1 MTTTVLTLTLT
12 GLAADS
18 FLGGG
23 RSASPYR
30 RLASVAA
37 MLAGAAVGAL
47 LLQAT
52 ISGVILLAAAA
63 VAVAAGIFVFGPAP
77 AEAPKP

>member
-1 MTTTVLTLTLT
+1 MT

-18 FLGGG
+18 VLGHG

-30 RLASVAA
+30 RLGSIAA

-47 LLQAT
+47 LLRST
-52 ISGVILLAAAA
+52 VGWVIALAGAVVACAA
-63 VAVAAGIFVFGPAP
+63 VIFLVAP
-77 AEAPKP
+77 AD